1 MGTFFETER
10 RRHDSPGS
18 LTAAFRENIDVDV
31 TLCSAIRRKLW
42 GANGVCSPEMR
53 TAPFAHPRRLC
64 CSDRALRSSAR
75 GDRDIAAEIL
85 EKPNRGYGD
94 TPSETDVD
102 VGTTRAFARM
112 IDTVIEQPTTL
123 LVPVA

>member
-1 MGTFFETER
+1 MFFEPER
-10 RRHDSPGS
+10 RRHDSPVRSQQRFGKIS
-18 LTAAFRENIDVDV
+18 IWPSGFTPRSDENSGDHTGVLPRNDSSPIDACTA
-31 TLCSAIRRKLW
+31 TLLQ
-42 GANGVCSPEMR
+42 R
-53 TAPFAHPRRLC
+53 TVV
-64 CSDRALRSSAR
+64 LRSGAR
-75 GDRDIAAEIL
+75 QRWDIGAQTL